1 MKKIMLVT
9 MAAMAMASCTQN
21 DEIFSNDDLVEI
33 KLNGG
38 IETTVVSR
46 AAVNPGNALKDVQ
59 FVKVDGDITSDL
71 VKGVNVI
78 STTGDMQ
85 AKTEAEPG
93 KITFKTT
100 QYYPSTD
107 VITNIIGFYPA
118 ATAVADGVASM
129 SITGAEDVLYA
140 PAVSGKKTDEIKNKL
155 QFGHK
160 LTQFKFVLKRD
171 ATSTDA
177 DITNVKVAIKDA
189 NTTFDMNLYDGKL
202 SLDWA
207 TPISTI
213 TPIVDATATKDG
225 TPESAG
231 IMLQPDLSTL
241 NLLVSA
247 TGYPEDTVSIT
258 GTDAGKFAAGKA
270 YTITLTFKGKSI
282 TPTGEIAEWTTGT
295 AGGADIQQ

>member
-46 AAVNPGNALKDVQ
+46 AAVNKGDALSNIQ
-59 FVKVDGDITSDL
+59 FVKVDGETISDL
-71 VKGVNVI
+71 KGVNAI
-78 STTGDMQ
+78 STTGDMVK
-85 AKTEAEPG
+85 AGT
-93 KITFKTT
+93 ITFQTT

-107 VITNIIGFYPA
+107 GKTNIIGFYPA

-177 DITNVKVAIKDA
+177 DITNVNVAIENA
-189 NTTFDMNLYDGKL
+189 NTTFDMNLYNGTL
-202 SLDWA
+202 SEWA

-213 TPIVDATATKDG
+213 TPIVNATATLAG
-225 TPESAG
+225 TSESAG
-231 IMLQPDLSTL
+231 IMLEPDLTAL
-241 NLLVSA
+241 KLKVSA
-247 TGYPEDTVSIT
+247 TGYPEEPVSIS
-258 GTDAGKFAAGKA
+258 GTDDGKFAAGSA

-282 TPTGEIAEWTTGT
+282 TPTGEIADWTPGT
-295 AGGADIQQ
+295 AGGADIQ

>member
-1 MKKIMLVT
+1 MLVT

-46 AAVNPGNALKDVQ
+46 AAVNKGEALSNIQ
-59 FVKVDGDITSDL
+59 FVKVDGETISDL
-71 VKGVNVI
+71 KGVNAI
-78 STTGDMQ
+78 STTGDMVD
-85 AKTEAEPG
+85 AGE
-93 KITFKTT
+93 ITFKTT

-140 PAVSGKKTDEIKNKL
+140 PAVSGKKTAEIETKL

-177 DITNVKVAIKDA
+177 DITNVNVAIENA
-189 NTTFDMNLYDGKL
+189 NTTFDMNLYNGTL
-202 SLDWA
+202 SEWA

-213 TPIVDATATKDG
+213 TPIVNATATLAG
-225 TPESAG
+225 TSESAG
-231 IMLQPDLSTL
+231 IMLEPDLTAL
-241 NLLVSA
+241 KLKVSA
-247 TGYPEDTVSIT
+247 TGYPEEPVSIS
-258 GTDAGKFAAGKA
+258 GTDDGKFAAGSA

-282 TPTGEIAEWTTGT
+282 TPTGEIADWTPGT
-295 AGGADIQQ
+295 AGGADIQ

>member
-1 MKKIMLVT
+1 MLVT

-46 AAVNPGNALKDVQ
+46 AAVNKGDALSNIQ
-59 FVKVDGDITSDL
+59 FVKVDGETISDL
-71 VKGVNVI
+71 KGVNAI
-78 STTGDMQ
+78 STTGDMVD
-85 AKTEAEPG
+85 AGE
-93 KITFKTT
+93 ITFKTT

-177 DITNVKVAIKDA
+177 DITNVNVAIENA
-189 NTTFDMNLYDGKL
+189 NTTFDMNLYNGTL
-202 SLDWA
+202 SEWA

-213 TPIVDATATKDG
+213 TPIVNATATLAG
-225 TPESAG
+225 TSESAG
-231 IMLQPDLSTL
+231 IMLEPDLTAL
-241 NLLVSA
+241 KLKVSA
-247 TGYPEDTVSIT
+247 TGYPEEPVSIS
-258 GTDAGKFAAGKA
+258 GTDDGKFAAGSA

-282 TPTGEIAEWTTGT
+282 TPTGEIAEWTKGT
-295 AGGADIQQ
+295 AGGADIE

>member
-46 AAVNPGNALKDVQ
+46 AAVNKGDALSNIQ
-59 FVKVDGDITSDL
+59 FVKVDGETISDL
-71 VKGVNVI
+71 KGVNAI
-78 STTGDMQ
+78 STTGDMVD
-85 AKTEAEPG
+85 AGE
-93 KITFKTT
+93 ITFKTT

-177 DITNVKVAIKDA
+177 DITNVNVAIENA
-189 NTTFDMNLYDGKL
+189 NTTFDMNLYDGAL
-202 SLDWA
+202 SNW
-207 TPISTI
+207 TIPISTI
-213 TPIVDATATKDG
+213 TPIVNATATLAG
-225 TPESAG
+225 TSESAG
-231 IMLQPDLSTL
+231 IMLEPDLTAL
-241 NLLVSA
+241 KLKVSA
-247 TGYPEDTVSIT
+247 TGYPEEPVSIS
-258 GTDAGKFAAGKA
+258 GTDDGKFAAGSA

-282 TPTGEIAEWTTGT
+282 TPTGEIAAWTPGK
-295 AGGADIQQ
+295 AGGADIQ

>member
-46 AAVNPGNALKDVQ
+46 AAVNKGDALSNIQ
-59 FVKVDGDITSDL
+59 FVKVDGETISDL
-71 VKGVNVI
+71 KGVNAI
-78 STTGDMQ
+78 STTGDMVK
-85 AKTEAEPG
+85 AGT
-93 KITFKTT
+93 ITFQTT

-107 VITNIIGFYPA
+107 GKTNIIGFYPA

-140 PAVSGKKTDEIKNKL
+140 PTVSGKKTDEIKTKL

-177 DITNVKVAIKDA
+177 DITNVNVAIENA
-189 NTTFDMNLYDGKL
+189 NTTFDMNLYNGTL
-202 SLDWA
+202 SKWA

-213 TPIVDATATKDG
+213 TPIVNATATLAG
-225 TPESAG
+225 TSESAG
-231 IMLQPDLSTL
+231 IMLEPDLTAL
-241 NLLVSA
+241 KLKVSA
-247 TGYPEDTVSIT
+247 TGYPEEPVSIS
-258 GTDAGKFAAGKA
+258 GTDDGKFAAGSA

-282 TPTGEIAEWTTGT
+282 TPTGEIAAWTPGK
-295 AGGADIQQ
+295 AGGADIE

>member
-46 AAVNPGNALKDVQ
+46 AAVNKGDALSNIQ
-59 FVKVDGDITSDL
+59 FVKVDGETISDL
-71 VKGVNVI
+71 KGVNAI
-78 STTGDMQ
+78 STTGDMVK
-85 AKTEAEPG
+85 AGT
-93 KITFKTT
+93 ITFQTT

-107 VITNIIGFYPA
+107 GKTNIIGFYPA

-140 PAVSGKKTDEIKNKL
+140 PAVSGKKTDEIKTKL

-177 DITNVKVAIKDA
+177 DITNVNVAIENA
-189 NTTFDMNLYDGKL
+189 NTTFDMNLYNGTL
-202 SLDWA
+202 SEWA

-213 TPIVDATATKDG
+213 TPIVNATATLAG
-225 TPESAG
+225 TSESAG
-231 IMLQPDLSTL
+231 IMLEPDLTAL
-241 NLLVSA
+241 KLKVSA
-247 TGYPEDTVSIT
+247 TGYPEEPVSIS
-258 GTDAGKFAAGKA
+258 GTDDGKFAAGSA

-282 TPTGEIAEWTTGT
+282 TPTGEIADWTPGT
-295 AGGADIQQ
+295 AGGADIQ

>member
-46 AAVNPGNALKDVQ
+46 AAVNKEDALSNIQ
-59 FVKVDGDITSDL
+59 FVKVDGETISDL
-71 VKGVNVI
+71 KGVNAI
-78 STTGDMQ
+78 STTGDMVK
-85 AKTEAEPG
+85 AGT
-93 KITFKTT
+93 ITFQTT

-107 VITNIIGFYPA
+107 GKTNIIGFYPA

-177 DITNVKVAIKDA
+177 DITNVNVAIENA
-189 NTTFDMNLYDGKL
+189 NSTFDMNLYNGTL
-202 SLDWA
+202 SEWA

-213 TPIVDATATKDG
+213 TPIVNATATLAG
-225 TPESAG
+225 TSESAG
-231 IMLQPDLSTL
+231 IMLEPDLTAL
-241 NLLVSA
+241 KLKVSA
-247 TGYPEDTVSIT
+247 TGYPEEPVSIS
-258 GTDAGKFAAGKA
+258 GTDDGKFAAGSA

-282 TPTGEIAEWTTGT
+282 TPTGEIADWTPGT
-295 AGGADIQQ
+295 AGGADIQ

>member
-46 AAVNPGNALKDVQ
+46 AAVNKGDALSNIQ
-59 FVKVDGDITSDL
+59 FVKVDGETISDL
-71 VKGVNVI
+71 KGVNAI
-78 STTGDMQ
+78 STTGDMV
-85 AKTEAEPG
+85 EAG
-93 KITFKTT
+93 TITFQTT
-100 QYYPSTD
+100 QYYPSTNGK
-107 VITNIIGFYPA
+107 TNIIGFYPA
-118 ATAVADGVASM
+118 ATSVANGVASM
-129 SITGAEDVLYA
+129 TITGAEDVLYA
-140 PAVSGKKTDEIKNKL
+140 PAVSGNKTEEIKPNL

-282 TPTGEIAEWTTGT
+282 TPTGEIAEWTKGT

>member
-46 AAVNPGNALKDVQ
+46 AAVNKEDALSNIQ
-59 FVKVDGDITSDL
+59 FVKVDGETISDL
-71 VKGVNVI
+71 KGVNAI
-78 STTGDMQ
+78 STTGDMVK
-85 AKTEAEPG
+85 AGT
-93 KITFKTT
+93 ITFQTT

-107 VITNIIGFYPA
+107 GKTNIIGFYPA

-140 PAVSGKKTDEIKNKL
+140 PTVSGKKTAEIETKL

-177 DITNVKVAIKDA
+177 DITNVNVAIEDA
-189 NTTFDMNLYDGKL
+189 NSTFDMDLYDGAL
-202 SLDWA
+202 SNWA

-213 TPIVDATATKDG
+213 TPIVNATATLAG
-225 TPESAG
+225 TSESAG
-231 IMLQPDLSTL
+231 IMLEPDLTAL
-241 NLLVSA
+241 KLKVSA
-247 TGYPEDTVSIT
+247 TGYPEEPVSIS
-258 GTDAGKFAAGKA
+258 GTDGGKFAAGSA

-282 TPTGEIAEWTTGT
+282 APTGEITAWTPGK
-295 AGGADIQQ
+295 AGGADIQ

>member
-46 AAVNPGNALKDVQ
+46 AAVNKEDALSNIQ
-59 FVKVDGDITSDL
+59 FVKVDGETISDL
-71 VKGVNVI
+71 KGVNAI
-78 STTGDMQ
+78 STTGDMVK
-85 AKTEAEPG
+85 AGT
-93 KITFKTT
+93 ITFQTT

-107 VITNIIGFYPA
+107 GKTNIIGFYPA

-140 PAVSGKKTDEIKNKL
+140 PAVSGKKTDEIKTNLK
-155 QFGHK
+155 FGHK

-177 DITNVKVAIKDA
+177 DITNVNVAIENA
-189 NTTFDMNLYDGKL
+189 NTTFDMSLYDGAL
-202 SLDWA
+202 SKWA

-213 TPIVDATATKDG
+213 TPIVNATATLAG
-225 TPESAG
+225 TSESAG
-231 IMLQPDLSTL
+231 IMLEPDLTAL
-241 NLLVSA
+241 KLKVSA
-247 TGYPEDTVSIT
+247 TGYPEDTVSIS
-258 GTDAGKFAAGKA
+258 GTDNGKFAAGKA

-295 AGGADIQQ
+295 AGGADIE

>member
-46 AAVNPGNALKDVQ
+46 AAVNKGDALSNIQ
-59 FVKVDGDITSDL
+59 FVKVDGETISDL
-71 VKGVNVI
+71 KGVNAI
-78 STTGDMQ
+78 STTGDMV
-85 AKTEAEPG
+85 EAG
-93 KITFKTT
+93 TITFQTT
-100 QYYPSTD
+100 QYYPSTNGK
-107 VITNIIGFYPA
+107 TNIIGFYPA
-118 ATAVADGVASM
+118 ATSVANGVASM
-129 SITGAEDVLYA
+129 TITGAEDVLYA
-140 PAVSGKKTDEIKNKL
+140 PAVSGNKTEEIKPNL

-282 TPTGEIAEWTTGT
+282 TPTGEIAEWTKGT
-295 AGGADIQQ
+295 AGGADIQ

>member
-46 AAVNPGNALKDVQ
+46 AAVNKEDALSNIQ
-59 FVKVDGDITSDL
+59 FVKVDGETISDL
-71 VKGVNVI
+71 KGVNAI
-78 STTGDMQ
+78 STTGDMVK
-85 AKTEAEPG
+85 AGT
-93 KITFKTT
+93 ITFQTT

-140 PAVSGKKTDEIKNKL
+140 PAVSGKKTDEIKTKL

-177 DITNVKVAIKDA
+177 DITNVNVAIENA
-189 NTTFDMNLYDGKL
+189 NTTFDMNLYNGTL
-202 SLDWA
+202 SEWA

-213 TPIVDATATKDG
+213 TPIVNATATLAG
-225 TPESAG
+225 TSESAG
-231 IMLQPDLSTL
+231 IMLEPDLTAL
-241 NLLVSA
+241 NLKVSA
-247 TGYPEDTVSIT
+247 TGYSAKTVTINGTED
-258 GTDAGKFAAGKA
+258 DGKFATGKA
-270 YTITLTFKGKSI
+270 YTITLTFKGESI
-282 TPTGEIAEWTTGT
+282 TPTGEIAAWTPGK
-295 AGGADIQQ
+295 AGGADIQ

>member
-93 KITFKTT
+93 KITFQTT

-107 VITNIIGFYPA
+107 GKTNIIGFYPA

-140 PAVSGKKTDEIKNKL
+140 PVVSGKKTDEIKTKL

-177 DITNVKVAIKDA
+177 DITNVNVAIENA
-189 NTTFDMNLYDGKL
+189 NTTFDMNLYNGTL
-202 SLDWA
+202 SEWA

-213 TPIVDATATKDG
+213 TPIVNATATLAG
-225 TPESAG
+225 TSESAG
-231 IMLQPDLSTL
+231 IMLEPDLTAL
-241 NLLVSA
+241 KLKVSA
-247 TGYPEDTVSIT
+247 TGYPEEPVSIS
-258 GTDAGKFAAGKA
+258 GTDDGKFAAGSA

-282 TPTGEIAEWTTGT
+282 TPTGEIADWTPGT
-295 AGGADIQQ
+295 AGGADIQ

>member
-46 AAVNPGNALKDVQ
+46 AAVNKGDALSNIQ
-59 FVKVDGDITSDL
+59 FVKVDGETISDL
-71 VKGVNVI
+71 KGVNAI
-78 STTGDMQ
+78 STTGDMV
-85 AKTEAEPG
+85 EAG
-93 KITFKTT
+93 TITFQTT
-100 QYYPSTD
+100 QYYPSTNGK
-107 VITNIIGFYPA
+107 TNIIGFYPA
-118 ATAVADGVASM
+118 ATSVANGVASM
-129 SITGAEDVLYA
+129 TITGAEDVLYA
-140 PAVSGKKTDEIKNKL
+140 PAVSGNKTEEIKPNL

-282 TPTGEIAEWTTGT
+282 TPTGEIAEWTKGT
-295 AGGADIQQ
+295 AGGADIE

>member
-1 MKKIMLVT
+1 MLVT

-46 AAVNPGNALKDVQ
+46 AAVNKGEALSNIQ
-59 FVKVDGDITSDL
+59 FVKVDGETISDL
-71 VKGVNVI
+71 KGVNAI
-78 STTGDMQ
+78 STTGDMVD
-85 AKTEAEPG
+85 AGE
-93 KITFKTT
+93 ITFKTT

-140 PAVSGKKTDEIKNKL
+140 PAVSGNKTEEIKPNL

-282 TPTGEIAEWTTGT
+282 TPTGEIAAWTPGK
-295 AGGADIQQ
+295 AGGADIQ

>member
-46 AAVNPGNALKDVQ
+46 AAVNKEDALSNIQ
-59 FVKVDGDITSDL
+59 FVKVDGETISDL
-71 VKGVNVI
+71 KGVNAI
-78 STTGDMQ
+78 STTGDMVK
-85 AKTEAEPG
+85 AGT
-93 KITFKTT
+93 ITFQTT

-107 VITNIIGFYPA
+107 GKTNIIGFYPA

-140 PAVSGKKTDEIKNKL
+140 PAVSGKKTDEIKTKL

-177 DITNVKVAIKDA
+177 DITNVNVAIENA
-189 NTTFDMNLYDGKL
+189 NTTFDMNLYNGTL
-202 SLDWA
+202 SEWA

-213 TPIVDATATKDG
+213 TPIVNATATLAG
-225 TPESAG
+225 TSESAG
-231 IMLQPDLSTL
+231 IMLEPDLTAL
-241 NLLVSA
+241 KLKVSA
-247 TGYPEDTVSIT
+247 TGYPEEPVSIS
-258 GTDAGKFAAGKA
+258 GTDDGKFAAGSA

-282 TPTGEIAEWTTGT
+282 TPTGEIADWTPGT
-295 AGGADIQQ
+295 AGGADIQ

>member
-46 AAVNPGNALKDVQ
+46 AAVNKGDALSNIQ
-59 FVKVDGDITSDL
+59 FVKVDGETISDL
-71 VKGVNVI
+71 KGVNAI
-78 STTGDMQ
+78 STTGDMV
-85 AKTEAEPG
+85 EAG
-93 KITFKTT
+93 TITFQTT
-100 QYYPSTD
+100 QYYPSTNGK
-107 VITNIIGFYPA
+107 TNIIGFYPA
-118 ATAVADGVASM
+118 ATSVANGVASM
-129 SITGAEDVLYA
+129 TITGAEDVLYA
-140 PAVSGKKTDEIKNKL
+140 PAVSGNKTEEIKPNL

-282 TPTGEIAEWTTGT
+282 TPTGEIAAWTPGK
-295 AGGADIQQ
+295 AGGADIQ

>member
-46 AAVNPGNALKDVQ
+46 AAVNKEDALSNIQ
-59 FVKVDGDITSDL
+59 FVKVDGETISDL
-71 VKGVNVI
+71 KGVNAI
-78 STTGDMQ
+78 STTGDMVK
-85 AKTEAEPG
+85 AGT
-93 KITFKTT
+93 ITFQTT

-118 ATAVADGVASM
+118 ATAVAGGVASM

-140 PAVSGKKTDEIKNKL
+140 PAVSGKKTDEIKTKL

-177 DITNVKVAIKDA
+177 DITNVNVAIENA
-189 NTTFDMNLYDGKL
+189 NTTFDMNLYNGTL
-202 SLDWA
+202 SKWA

-213 TPIVDATATKDG
+213 TPIVNATATLAG
-225 TPESAG
+225 TSESAG
-231 IMLQPDLSTL
+231 IMLEPDLTAL
-241 NLLVSA
+241 KLKVSA
-247 TGYPEDTVSIT
+247 TGYPEDTVSIS
-258 GTDAGKFAAGKA
+258 GTDDGKFAAGSA

-282 TPTGEIAEWTTGT
+282 TPTGEIADWTPGT
-295 AGGADIQQ
+295 AGGADIQ